1 MLVEYIRD
9 GASNFSRRQ
18 MGSYLSSSRRNSS
31 WMFHSSGLSIHG
43 VGLGKNRAQSTL
55 WVISGRL
62 GVGLGHP
69 RDRVELGCASAIS
82 RWVPETSSLWQKGL
96 EIIRARL
103 GARGRQNQTFGWSQ
117 AGNKK
122 GPNHTEDIRLKQLWH
137 IWQIAVDP
145 AARALPLVTF
155 QRHWATPSMA
165 AGGLEGQSVPTA
177 QSNPTWPFRTSLTFF
192 QGLGLLN
199 SQSISHTLSWMSK
212 PYENPL
218 LVLVL

>member
-1 MLVEYIRD
+1 MAPQDSRASILCPHPSPRCCLPHRHPSSHCLPSDVFWDLYWMCGMLVEYIRD

-18 MGSYLSSSRRNSS
+18 MGSYLSSSMRNSS

-43 VGLGKNRAQSTL
+43 LGLGKNRAQSTL

-103 GARGRQNQTFGWSQ
+103 GARGRQN
-117 AGNKK
+117 
-122 GPNHTEDIRLKQLWH
+122 
-137 IWQIAVDP
+137 
-145 AARALPLVTF
+145 
-155 QRHWATPSMA
+155 
-165 AGGLEGQSVPTA
+165 
-177 QSNPTWPFRTSLTFF
+177 
-192 QGLGLLN
+192 
-199 SQSISHTLSWMSK
+199 
-212 PYENPL
+212 
-218 LVLVL
+218 